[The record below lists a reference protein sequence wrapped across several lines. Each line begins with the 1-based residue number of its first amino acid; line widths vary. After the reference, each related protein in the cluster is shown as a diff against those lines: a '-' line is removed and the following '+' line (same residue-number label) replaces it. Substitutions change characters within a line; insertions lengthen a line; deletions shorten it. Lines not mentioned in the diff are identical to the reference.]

1 MSVSIYFGGRRTYMA
16 EKQYSCPVCGY
27 NSDNEEDVKNHMAEM
42 ADDPKHQEYD
52 LKQQEEEQ
60 EKSRKKE

>member
-1 MSVSIYFGGRRTYMA
+1 MA
-16 EKQYSCPVCGY
+16 DKKYGCPVCGY
-27 NSDNEEDVKNHMAEM
+27 TSDSEEDVENHMAEM

-60 EKSRKKE
+60 ENSPEKE